1 VKRGISRL
9 KSYWVYILASKTGT
23 LYIGVT
29 NNLEKRVYEHKNKLI
44 PGFTAKY
51 NIDQLVFYQEF
62 DRVEQAIEMEKK
74 IKGWTRQKKIDLIRT
89 INPGIKDLAEE
100 MSF

>member
-1 VKRGISRL
+1 L

>member
-1 VKRGISRL
+1 M